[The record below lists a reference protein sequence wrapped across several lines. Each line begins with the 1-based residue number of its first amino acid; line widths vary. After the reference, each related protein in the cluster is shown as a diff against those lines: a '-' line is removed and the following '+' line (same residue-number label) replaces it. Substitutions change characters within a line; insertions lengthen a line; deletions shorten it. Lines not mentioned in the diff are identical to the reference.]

1 MTISNLNVGQ
11 NATVDLLVKEA
22 QTKMTRTNKEYLLLK
37 LSDGK
42 QDIQAHDWDWEGKSQ
57 ALPIV
62 GSVITVSGAVSE
74 YNGNKQ
80 IKVSKFTSSHIGVEE
95 FAPQGKFEYEEVRQQ
110 ASELIDCIQSTQ
122 LHNLV
127 KQVFND
133 NVKGWETIPAA
144 TGIHHAYVSG
154 LLHHT
159 VNVTLKAK
167 ALAELTPECNVDLV
181 VAGALLH
188 DMGKLWTYKL
198 NGAIIEMTD
207 EGQMLE
213 HLVLGIREIERYR
226 NADNTKVMDLIQH
239 IISSHH
245 GLREYGSPT
254 TPLFIEAVIV
264 NFADGVDAK
273 TQTIIEANETARGK
287 QTDKI
292 WIMENRKMYTQKY
305 INDIVQE

>member
-1 MTISNLNVGQ
+1 MAIAELTVGEKVTI
-11 NATVDLLVKEA
+11 DLLVKEA

-42 QDIQAHDWDWEGKSQ
+42 QDMTGQDWDWEGKSHE
-57 ALPIV
+57 LPVV
-62 GSVITVSGAVSE
+62 GSVVSVTGTITE
-74 YNGNKQ
+74 YMGNKQ
-80 IKVSKFTSSHIGVEE
+80 IKISKFTSSHIGVEE
-95 FAPQGKFEYEEVRQQ
+95 FAPQGQFDFKECKRQ
-110 ASELIDCIQSTQ
+110 ASELIDSITTPV

-133 NVKGWETIPAA
+133 NKKGWETIPAA
-144 TGIHHAYVSG
+144 NGIHHAYVSG

-159 VNVTLKAK
+159 VNVARKAK
-167 ALAELTPECNVDLV
+167 ALAELTPKCNVDLV

-188 DMGKLWTYKL
+188 DMGKLWTYQL
-198 NGAIIEMTD
+198 NGAIIDMTE

-226 NADNTKVMDLIQH
+226 NADNTGVMDLIQH

-254 TPLFIEAVIV
+254 TPQFIEAVIV

-273 TQTIIEANETARGK
+273 TQTILEANETATGK

-292 WIMENRKMYTQKY
+292 WIMENRKMFTQDY
-305 INDIVQE
+305 IASIVQE